1 MRRGSTRRYS
11 AAILTGLLVLAFAAA
26 RCNAQVSFR
35 DAIRLAVRTS
45 PRVKAAEND
54 LAKAQAGVSVVKDI
68 YIPSVMVGGGAGYA
82 YGITLSV
89 PTIFTI
95 NTQSL
100 VFSFQQR
107 DYLRAAH
114 SDLQAAKLALDEI
127 KQQVEEDAAITYL
140 SLDAAQNTA
149 EGLDEQYAVATK
161 LAAIMQD
168 RLRAH
173 LESELEI
180 KKYQRGAIQIKLARM
195 QADDNAEDL
204 RGHLSQLTGIPPD
217 ELNIMPETIPQIS
230 AASLPVNGAGQKFP
244 DTPGIRAAAESDN
257 AKAMRAKGDTQY
269 TWRPQIGFG
278 ANYGRVSPIENVSEF
293 YNLHGIYNTYSIG
306 VSVQFPILDLVRK
319 AAAKQSRLDAERS
332 QMDFD
337 SLRSDEIAGRHKLQ
351 RSLPELTTKAELAD
365 LDYDIAKDELQG
377 VDAESQ
383 HDTGAPP
390 ITPKE
395 VENAR
400 IQERQKYVEM
410 LDAKLQARKAQITF
424 LRLTGRLDTWLSSL
438 SDVSAAPK

>member
-149 EGLDEQYAVATK
+149 QGLDEQYAVATK

-180 KKYQRGAIQIKLARM
+180 KKYQRGAIQIRLARM

-230 AASLPVNGAGQKFP
+230 AASLPVNGAGQKFS

-257 AKAMRAKGDTQY
+257 AKAMRAKGDRQY
-269 TWRPQIGFG
+269 TWRPQIAFG